1 MSVNLD
7 KNRDQLVA
15 AWKAVLDD
23 KRPTDW
29 ALFGYEP
36 QSNDLRVVAT
46 GDGGLA
52 ELNEDLNTSNIMYGF
67 VRVLDPKT
75 SLTKYVLINWQVT
88 FLFVAGRFVNGVCG
102 KWCDDT
108 HWL

>member
-75 SLTKYVLINWQVT
+75 SLTKYVLINWQVC
-88 FLFVAGRFVNGVCG
+88 VAAEARI
-102 KWCDDT
+102 
-108 HWL
+108 

>member
-15 AWKAVLDD
+15 AWRDVLDD
-23 KRPTDW
+23 RSATDW

-36 QSNDLRVVAT
+36 RESNALRVVAS
-46 GDGGLA
+46 GDGGLE
-52 ELNEDLNTSNIMYGF
+52 ELNDELNTSNIMYCF

-75 SLTKYVLINWQVT
+75 SLTKYVLINWQVSRVSEQ
-88 FLFVAGRFVNGVCG
+88 FIL
-102 KWCDDT
+102 
-108 HWL
+108 WL